1 MYGVNDLGEFPDFKK
16 ICPFRSLVCVAAP
29 LDMSVTGAP
38 RTSKVEWFSIHAL
51 QFEAPRKVHLISQRF
66 FYGSNLI

>member
-29 LDMSVTGAP
+29 LDMRVTGAP
-38 RTSKVEWFSIHAL
+38 QTSKVE
-51 QFEAPRKVHLISQRF
+51 
-66 FYGSNLI
+66 